1 MLFKQSQNGKMEEVR
16 RFIPVSAATAFPNIA
31 PFIESAEVTYIAPI
45 LGNDLYNQLLAF
57 YADSNAEIEGISELN
72 RPQFLTLL
80 EYAQRALIN
89 LTYHYGYDFMN
100 TVMND
105 AGFHRQESDTEK
117 GLYKYQE
124 DAIKSGFK
132 NNGFN
137 ALDIMLS
144 FIENHLT
151 VFPLFRNSDNY
162 TIRKSSLI
170 PGTQVMDRIFDINGS
185 RLVFLK
191 VSRFI
196 TQVEDFE
203 IGAVLG
209 AALYK
214 KVKEEISKDEP
225 DPKIR
230 ILLPYIQRPL
240 VHLAIARASFQLGVN
255 VTDRGLFFESQEST
269 LINSGKTTPLTDQQ
283 FYLLGVKAEKTGNEY
298 LELLRG
304 FLLAHAVDYPEY
316 VSPGGSPLIRSNT
329 GKTSA
334 WV

>member
-1 MLFKQSQNGKMEEVR
+1 MEEVR
-16 RFIPVSAATAFPNIA
+16 RFVPVSAATAFQNIA

-45 LGNDLYNQLLAF
+45 LGSDLYTQLLAF
-57 YADSNAEIEGISELN
+57 YTDPSATIDGITESNRQHFS
-72 RPQFLTLL
+72 RLL
-80 EYAQRALIN
+80 EYVQRALIN

-100 TVMND
+100 TIMND
-105 AGFHRQESDTEK
+105 AGFHRQETDTEK

-137 ALDIMLS
+137 ALDTMLS
-144 FIENHLT
+144 FIENHLN
-151 VFPLFRNSDNY
+151 VFPLFKNSDNY
-162 TIRKSSLI
+162 TIRRSSLI
-170 PGTQVMDRIFDINGS
+170 PSTQVMDHMFDINNS

-191 VSRFI
+191 ISRFVA
-196 TQVEDFE
+196 QVEDFE

-209 AALYK
+209 AGLYK
-214 KVKEEISKDEP
+214 RVKEEIIKDEP
-225 DPKIR
+225 DPKIKT
-230 ILLPYIQRPL
+230 LLPYIQRPL

-283 FYLLGVKAEKTGNEY
+283 FYLLGIKAEKTGNDY

-304 FLLAHAVDYPEY
+304 FLLASAADYPDY
-316 VSPGGSPLIRSNT
+316 ISPGGSPFIRSNT
-329 GKTSA
+329 GKTST